1 MLILLVIVLVLS
13 IFFIAEFNLC
23 VRLRHKC
30 YQSKSSIDVFLTQ
43 RFDLIPNLV
52 ACVKG
57 YVNYEQDRLERVA
70 VLRKMYDTS
79 KEFKYSEPLNK
90 EFDRLLSVAEKNPE
104 IKAQSNFLNLQREIG
119 KMESQLQAARR
130 NYNGDVTLYN
140 TTIQSFPTNIFAE
153 ALGFK
158 ELELFEA
165 NEDVKN
171 NN

>member
-1 MLILLVIVLVLS
+1 MFLIGIIVAIVIVVVY
-13 IFFIAEFNLC
+13 EFNLC

-52 ACVKG
+52 ECVKG
-57 YVNYEQDRLERVA
+57 VVKYENERLEKIA
-70 VLRKMYDTS
+70 VLRKMYDTN

-90 EFDRLLSVAEKNPE
+90 EFDRLLAVAEKYPE
-104 IKAQSNFLNLQREIG
+104 VKSQENFLNLQRQIV

-158 ELELFEA
+158 DLELFEA
-165 NEDVKN
+165 NEDVKKN
-171 NN
+171 N